1 MKKWFV
7 LWLVA
12 SALALVPT
20 AAAAEDGQGDSQ
32 GNHFG
37 PYSSAS
43 TDSGTCGNDWAND
56 TYKRQFL
63 VHQTGPTTWQVTEK
77 YIEGQFVTIADVSP
91 GACETS
97 SPHGATVTAGNTGNF
112 HGFLSGTVTGGTL
125 NPAGCDVAADCA
137 SSTTGFI
144 VAVFGPA
151 AQYSCLSGVGTC
163 SFYFAYHA
171 NGDQDLAFHNWVNAS
186 DDLGGNRGDIATS

>member
-1 MKKWFV
+1 MKRWFV

-37 PYSSAS
+37 PYNSAS
-43 TDSGTCGNDWAND
+43 TDSGTCGNDWAAD
-56 TYKRQFL
+56 TYKRQFF
-63 VHQTGPTTWQVTEK
+63 VQQTGPATWQVTEK
-77 YIEGQFVTIADVSP
+77 YIEGNFMTVEGQSP

-97 SPHGATVTAGNTGNF
+97 SPHGATVTADNTGNF
-112 HGFLSGTVTGGTL
+112 HGFLSGTVTSGTF